1 MNTSNNNDNTKFE
14 FAFQETESARKQSSA
29 EFEQNLEFD
38 EEGEFSDKSEVLLF
52 TSTYQIRG
60 KVALV
65 PGARLTDYIVSAN
78 LFVAVAD
85 AEVRDK
91 AGKVILNTPFLDI
104 HRDHIEFI
112 LPADIA
118 KFRGE

>member
-1 MNTSNNNDNTKFE
+1 MNMSTDNKFE
-14 FAFQETESARKQSSA
+14 FAFQETEVEEESAA
-29 EFEQNLEFD
+29 ELEENLEFD
-38 EEGEFSDKSEVLLF
+38 EDAEISDKSEVVIY
-52 TSTYQIRG
+52 TSTFQIRG

-65 PGARLTDYIVSAN
+65 PGARLTDYIVGAN

-91 AGKVILNTPFLDI
+91 SGNLILNTPFLDI

-112 LPADIA
+112 LPADLA
-118 KFRGE
+118 KFP